1 MGLAFWQ
8 SLPGQILI
16 GLALIAAFMVL
27 VRIFEPKERS

>member
-1 MGLAFWQ
+1 MSIAFWQ

-27 VRIFEPKERS
+27 VRIFGPRNVV